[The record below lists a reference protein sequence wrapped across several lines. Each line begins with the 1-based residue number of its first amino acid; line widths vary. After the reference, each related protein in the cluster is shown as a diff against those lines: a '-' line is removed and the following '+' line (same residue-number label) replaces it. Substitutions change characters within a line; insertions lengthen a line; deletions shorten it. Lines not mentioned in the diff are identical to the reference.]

1 MKHANT
7 NTNTKT
13 NANTKTV
20 ETCPSHP
27 LPFLLLLLTPQPR
40 LCEQM
45 LYFLTKKLCFHC
57 DFFIVFILAGFQKVN
72 KSPCIWY
79 LALCCR
85 HIWCE
90 KLHHLLVRGAR
101 LHELTWEIETLI
113 GRERELI
120 LISWLNERGR
130 QGVFFCLLRNRE
142 IDGDITF
149 CHCTVWVPA
158 NRIWKT

>member
-1 MKHANT
+1 MTHAKT
-7 NTNTKT
+7 NT
-13 NANTKTV
+13 NTKTV

-27 LPFLLLLLTPQPR
+27 LPLLLPTPQPR

-57 DFFIVFILAGFQKVN
+57 DFLIVFILADFQKVN

-101 LHELTWEIETLI
+101 LHELTWKIKNLDR
-113 GRERELI
+113 RERELVRELTDPDF
-120 LISWLNERGR
+120 LIE
-130 QGVFFCLLRNRE
+130 
-142 IDGDITF
+142 
-149 CHCTVWVPA
+149 
-158 NRIWKT
+158 

>member
-1 MKHANT
+1 MTHAKT

-27 LPFLLLLLTPQPR
+27 LPFLLLLPTPQPR

-57 DFFIVFILAGFQKVN
+57 DFFIVFILEGFQKVN

-101 LHELTWEIETLI
+101 LHELTWEIKTLI
-113 GRERELI
+113 GERERELVRELTDPDF
-120 LISWLNERGR
+120 LIE
-130 QGVFFCLLRNRE
+130 
-142 IDGDITF
+142 
-149 CHCTVWVPA
+149 
-158 NRIWKT
+158 